1 MRAILIF
8 LTAATLLA
16 SVAARTDRSAAE
28 LHAFQRAN
36 PCPSTGQH
44 RGACP
49 GYQIDHIEP
58 LCAQGVDKPHNMQW
72 LTIEEH
78 RYKTATDVRVCAQLR
93 RAQ

>member
-1 MRAILIF
+1 MSS
-8 LTAATLLA
+8 TQ
-16 SVAARTDRSAAE
+16 RSAAE
-28 LHAFQRAN
+28 LRAFQRAN
-36 PCPSTGQH
+36 PCPATGQH

-93 RAQ
+93 SAQ